1 MGGSL
6 GQGRRVQEREKGWGC
21 MTNKEQW
28 EGVMDRTEGEKIKWK
43 GKGYGKDGKG
53 EYRGAVT
60 MR

>member
-28 EGVMDRTEGEKIKWK
+28 EGVMDRTEGEK
-43 GKGYGKDGKG
+43 
-53 EYRGAVT
+53 
-60 MR
+60 